1 MRLMSASSSLVFDGD
16 DERGDETNGCSA
28 TRFVGVSKSMST
40 GSDWGGANADV
51 DDGSSGLEPSPAVES
66 GKLFAYGR
74 EQEKETRD

>member
-40 GSDWGGANADV
+40 GLD
-51 DDGSSGLEPSPAVES
+51 
-66 GKLFAYGR
+66 
-74 EQEKETRD
+74 